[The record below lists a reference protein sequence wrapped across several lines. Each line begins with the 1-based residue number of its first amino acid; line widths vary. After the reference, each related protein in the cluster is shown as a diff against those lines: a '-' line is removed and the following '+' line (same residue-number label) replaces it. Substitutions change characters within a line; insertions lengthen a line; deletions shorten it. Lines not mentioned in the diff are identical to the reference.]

1 MRSGSR
7 ECCRNAI
14 TNSGSETLEHRG
26 SGRAAPLPTI
36 TDFNGQ
42 LLEADEYKG
51 KIVLVNLWAT
61 WCAPCEAETPA
72 LINLQKRYG
81 DQLAI
86 IALSVDDDPSVV
98 RKFSDRFGIN
108 YNIAMLDGQAD
119 RAYDQLLGLPDSRVI
134 RNDGMINAAL
144 PTSLLFDR
152 TGHVV
157 RIYLGPDT
165 RALSEAIAKLNP
177 NS

>member
-1 MRSGSR
+1 
-7 ECCRNAI
+7 
-14 TNSGSETLEHRG
+14 
-26 SGRAAPLPTI
+26 
-36 TDFNGQ
+36 
-42 LLEADEYKG
+42 
-51 KIVLVNLWAT
+51 
-61 WCAPCEAETPA
+61 